1 MSIAERSRRAVD
13 ERIDRLREEYGAFPV
28 ETRTVENS
36 PERFEDG
43 IEYFEAGHRG
53 AAGALV
59 RDDRGRVLLI
69 EHPEGPVW
77 GPPGGGH
84 DPGERFEETAR
95 REVQEESGI
104 ECEITGV
111 FHVERKRF
119 VDESDPERRG
129 YLAEVT
135 LEAEHVAGTPDASAD
150 PEVLE
155 ADWFAEPP
163 DPLADVLVGEDV
175 WPEKV

>member
-1 MSIAERSRRAVD
+1 MSLAERSRRAVD
-13 ERIDRLREEYGAFPV
+13 ERIDRLREEYGEFPV
-28 ETRTVENS
+28 ETRTVENTS
-36 PERFEDG
+36 ERFADG
-43 IEYFEAGHRG
+43 IEYFESGRRG

-59 RDDRGRVLLI
+59 HDDRGRVLLI

-84 DPGERFEETAR
+84 EPGERFEETAR
-95 REVQEESGI
+95 REVREESGV

-119 VDESDPERRG
+119 VDGRDPERRG

-135 LEAEHVAGTPDASAD
+135 FAAEHVSGTPDASAD
-150 PEVLE
+150 PEVLG
-155 ADWFAEPP
+155 ADWFASPP
-163 DPLADVLVGEDV
+163 EPLADVLVGSDV
-175 WPEKV
+175 WPEK